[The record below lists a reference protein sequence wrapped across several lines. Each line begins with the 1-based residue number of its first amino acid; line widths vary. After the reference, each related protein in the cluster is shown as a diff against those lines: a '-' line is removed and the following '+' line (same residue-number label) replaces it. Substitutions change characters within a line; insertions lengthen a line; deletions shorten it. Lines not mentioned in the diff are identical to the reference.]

1 MPTAPAISAR
11 RAYRKFVVIAVLST
25 LIPLLSLLAGGTYL
39 YNQALNHQATFL
51 QDEVNNLAR
60 VLSAFGDEAELRQA
74 LQSLDLARGLGHT
87 GEILVA
93 RHDDG
98 QLQFLVAQKFEQGL
112 QELTVARNAKRAE
125 PMQRALSGDIGWMT
139 GLDYDGEEVLAAF
152 APVQGTSLGVV
163 AKIDKAEFNEPYWGA
178 TLFIAA
184 LALPLMAAGSLWVV
198 RTGSAV
204 SAELRHKQVSLAVL
218 LSSVPGVVY
227 RTNYEPPRALM
238 FVSDG
243 VEEFLGLRPAEVLH
257 RQINFWSR
265 IDDADRIRRELETQ
279 LSQGKSY
286 DLTYRLR
293 LANGELR
300 WVRDQGRR
308 VRSDSGDYIEG
319 FIADV
324 DGTMRA
330 LERVEVS
337 EQRYRGLFDN
347 ANDGIFMMEG
357 MVFTEC
363 NPRTADLFGTAVE
376 NLLGKSPVDFSPDYQ
391 PDGTSSAERASELIQ
406 RMDTEQAIRFEWRHR
421 RLNGEEFDAEVSLS
435 KLVIDQRTLL
445 LAVVR
450 DITEQRSLARESAAR
465 HAILQSVFDNTT
477 DAVFVKDDEG
487 RYLYV
492 NNAVSDLTGIE
503 RDAFIGRADRDIW
516 PIASAWQAIEAKDR
530 AVLDTG
536 RTETVEETN
545 PNAPSR
551 SLLTT
556 KGVVR
561 DVRGR
566 QIGLFG
572 ISRDITELKA
582 AHQRLGFLSQALDQ
596 AEDIVFVTDSDG
608 YLEYVNGAF
617 ERITGYTEAEVL
629 GRHAKLLKSD
639 QHNVEF
645 YQELR
650 STLLSGNS
658 FSSIFINRRKN
669 GELFQNHQ
677 TITPVLSSS
686 GEPRHYLAVG
696 KDLSERLN
704 LEEKLYRASYFDPL
718 TKGPNRLMLR
728 EELQAAIE
736 HRDSKQT
743 VAFMVIDLHRF
754 QRINDTFGNS
764 AGDRVL
770 RKSLERIQHQAGD
783 SAVVGRIGSD
793 EFGIILRQVESLY
806 ELTRLAEKIQQSF
819 SHAFNIEGRAVFT
832 RVNVGISVA
841 PDDGDSAEDL
851 LFSAD
856 SAMIEA
862 KQAKPGSHQFF
873 SQELRNRASR
883 RLMIED
889 GLREAVA
896 KHQFEL
902 HYQPKVRASTGETV
916 GAEALLRW
924 RHPEM
929 GWVSPGEFIPVAEET
944 GMIVEIGYWVVGEAC
959 RMAAQLHNVGK
970 GIPIAINLSPKQFDD
985 PNLGDEI
992 RHALDREGLASNQI
1006 ECEITESTFVSNAE
1020 VFNTNLGVLREIGVT
1035 LAIDDFGT
1043 GYSSLS
1049 HLKRLPVSVLKID
1062 RSFIGDIAVSEDD
1075 QALVRSM
1082 VAIADSLSLK
1092 TVVEGVEDEQ
1102 QLRMIQRLGCDVV
1115 QGFYFS
1121 RGLPE
1126 HDFQQWISAGAT
1138 ANGGRPATS

>member
-1 MPTAPAISAR
+1 MATSTAISAR
-11 RAYRKFVVIAVLST
+11 RAYRKFVVIAVLAT

-39 YNQALNHQATFL
+39 YNQAMNNQVKFL

-60 VLSAFGDEAELRQA
+60 VLSAFGDEEELRQA
-74 LQSLDLARGLGHT
+74 LQSLDSARGLGQT
-87 GEILVA
+87 GEVLVA
-93 RHDDG
+93 GHDDG
-98 QLQFLVAQKFEQGL
+98 ELQFLVAQKFEQRL
-112 QELTVARNAKRAE
+112 QELTVARNAKLAE
-125 PMQRALSGDIGWMT
+125 PMQRALSGETGWMT

-163 AKIDKAEFNEPYWGA
+163 AKIDEAEFNAPYWGA
-178 TLFIAA
+178 ALFIAV
-184 LALPLMAAGSLWVV
+184 LALPLMAAASLWVV

-204 SAELRHKQVSLAVL
+204 SAELRRKQISLEVL
-218 LSSVPGVVY
+218 LSNVPGVVY
-227 RTNYEPPRALM
+227 RTNYEPPRALV

-243 VEEFLGLRPAEVLH
+243 VEEFLGLRPAEVLQ
-257 RQINFWSR
+257 RRMNFWSR
-265 IDDADRIRRELETQ
+265 IDDGERVQKELEAQ

-293 LANGELR
+293 LANGRQR

-308 VRSDSGDYIEG
+308 VQSDSGDYIEG
-319 FIADV
+319 FMADV
-324 DGTMRA
+324 DDTMRA
-330 LERVEVS
+330 LERVGVS
-337 EQRYRGLFDN
+337 EQRYRALFDN
-347 ANDGIFMMEG
+347 ANDGIFLMEG
-357 MVFTEC
+357 MAFTEC
-363 NPRTADLFGTAVE
+363 NPRTGDLFGTAPE
-376 NLLGKSPVDFSPDYQ
+376 NLVGKSPVDFSPDYQ
-391 PDGTSSAERASELIQ
+391 PDGTPSADRAAELIQ
-406 RMDTEQAIRFEWRHR
+406 RMETEQAIRFEWRHR
-421 RLNGEEFDAEVSLS
+421 RLNGQEFDAEVSLS

-450 DITEQRSLARESAAR
+450 DITEQKSLARESAAR

-477 DAVFVKDDEG
+477 DAVFVKDDAG

-492 NNAVSDLTGIE
+492 NKAVSDLTGIE
-503 RDAFIGRADRDIW
+503 RDAFVGCADRDIW
-516 PIASAWQAIEAKDR
+516 PIASAWQAIEQQDQ
-530 AVLDTG
+530 AVLDAG
-536 RTETVEETN
+536 RTETIEEAN
-545 PNAPSR
+545 PNDLSR

-561 DVRGR
+561 DAQGER
-566 QIGLFG
+566 IGLFG
-572 ISRDITELKA
+572 ISRDITDLKA
-582 AHQRLGFLSQALDQ
+582 THRRLGFLSQALDQ
-596 AEDIVFVTDSDG
+596 AEDIVFVTDSNG

-617 ERITGYTEAEVL
+617 ERVTGYTQTEAL

-639 QHNVEF
+639 QHNAEF
-645 YQELR
+645 YQKLW
-650 STLLSGNS
+650 STLRSGNS

-669 GELFQNHQ
+669 GELFHNHQ
-677 TITPVLSSS
+677 TITPVLSNS
-686 GEPRHYLAVG
+686 GETRHYLAVG

-728 EELQAAIE
+728 EELQAAID
-736 HRDSKQT
+736 HRDSGQT

-770 RKSLERIQHQAGD
+770 RKSMERIQHQVGD
-783 SAVVGRIGSD
+783 SAVVGRVGSD
-793 EFGIILRQVESLY
+793 EFGVILRQVESPY
-806 ELTRLAEKIQQSF
+806 ELTRLAEKIQHAF
-819 SHAFNIEGRAVFT
+819 SHAFNIEGRPVFT

-841 PDDGDSAEDL
+841 PDDGENAEDL

-862 KQAKPGSHQFF
+862 KQAKPGSHRFF

-889 GLREAVA
+889 GLRGAVE

-902 HYQPKVRASTGETV
+902 HYQPKVLASTGETV

-944 GMIVEIGYWVVGEAC
+944 GLIVEIGYWVVGEAC
-959 RMAAQLHNVGK
+959 RMAAQLQKAGNS
-970 GIPIAINLSPKQFDD
+970 IPIAINLSPKQFDD
-985 PNLGDEI
+985 PQLGDEI
-992 RHALDREGLASNQI
+992 RRALESEGLASDQL

-1020 VFNTNLGVLREIGVT
+1020 ALNTNLGVLREIGVT

-1062 RSFIGDIAVSEDD
+1062 RSFIRDIAVSEDD

-1082 VAIADSLSLK
+1082 VAIADSLSLT
-1092 TVVEGVEDEQ
+1092 TVVEWVENEQ
-1102 QLRMIQRLGCDVV
+1102 QLSTIRRLGCDVV

-1126 HDFQQWISAGAT
+1126 LEFQKWIRAGA
-1138 ANGGRPATS
+1138 PA